1 VQCTEKLGIWEPLL
15 PPISID
21 IKRVPVVSKAIKAS
35 VSTVLDV
42 LDIDVEDLSIGSE
55 RLP

>member
-42 LDIDVEDLSIGSE
+42 LDIDVEDLSNLLE
-55 RLP
+55 